1 MNMASPFIIF
11 YNHMW
16 LYNHPN
22 KYCNFKII
30 LTNYV
35 NLYIPR
41 GKLTKRKIKILY
53 FAEIYPLFKVS
64 CSSFYFAFLFRGQ
77 VPLHSDCSSNIP
89 FTKWIQGNCC
99 SVIEI
104 SKFLSLKCYV
114 IFPSGRFPALQ
125 KGTQIGEWWS
135 GGTDRKWGV
144 QGPWSPSELSLGL
157 SVGSFHDHL
166 FPYRAPHSLLFRD
179 WNYRGGNEIFFLR
192 TTIFHLD
199 THEGCAR

>member
-1 MNMASPFIIF
+1 MASPFIIF
-11 YNHMW
+11 HNHMW

-22 KYCNFKII
+22 KYYNFKII

-77 VPLHSDCSSNIP
+77 DPLHSDCSSNIP

-104 SKFLSLKCYV
+104 SKFLSNSNVMCFLV
-114 IFPSGRFPALQ
+114 TMSFPWFLSPWALGRVNV
-125 KGTQIGEWWS
+125 S
-135 GGTDRKWGV
+135 
-144 QGPWSPSELSLGL
+144 
-157 SVGSFHDHL
+157 
-166 FPYRAPHSLLFRD
+166 HSLPYQHSFM
-179 WNYRGGNEIFFLR
+179 E
-192 TTIFHLD
+192 
-199 THEGCAR
+199 